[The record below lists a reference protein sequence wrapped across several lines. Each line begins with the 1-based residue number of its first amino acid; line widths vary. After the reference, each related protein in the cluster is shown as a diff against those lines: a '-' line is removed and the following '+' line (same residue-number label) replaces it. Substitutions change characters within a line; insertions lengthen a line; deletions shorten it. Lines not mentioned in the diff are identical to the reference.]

1 MIGDN
6 AGSITRLVVA
16 VVVTLAVVSVPVGL
30 QAQTIRGQLV
40 DAENG
45 APVGLAGIFILSAA
59 RDVLVRAASDMAGFY
74 SVEVPDAGEYYL
86 FVQRIGYFE
95 NETPL
100 FRAEA
105 DRTYSVDVEMRP
117 EPFRIDALSV
127 TVENEELE
135 TFLTLRL
142 GENPNG
148 LFGYRAYQGSML
160 QEAKLG
166 AEDNTETL
174 RRLNVWVSHGRQVCI
189 NAVASGGAS
198 LPSRN
203 GLARSTTPD
212 QGEAIGDRGR
222 VIPAV
227 EESGQGG
234 RGCGSLYLDGYPVP
248 NDQIEQLEMESV
260 AVVVTLPGT
269 VRQWG
274 WPGSSFW
281 VQIGIYWSVRLPT
294 WMASIQSRLRPLARS
309 TCMYNA
315 SATSRTRRLSSGLRR
330 IERTPWMSRCALN
343 PSGSMH

>member
-1 MIGDN
+1 MIGDHER
-6 AGSITRLVVA
+6 SIARLSVA
-16 VVVTLAVVSVPVGL
+16 VLVTLALLSVPGDL

-45 APVGLAGIFILSAA
+45 APVGLAGVFILGAD
-59 RDVLVRAASDMAGFY
+59 RDLLVRAASDMDGFY
-74 SVEVPDAGEYYL
+74 SVEAPTAGAFYL
-86 FVQRIGYFE
+86 YVQRIGYFE

-105 DRTYSVDVEMRP
+105 NRTYSVDVEMRP
-117 EPFRIDALSV
+117 EPFRVDALSV
-127 TVENEELE
+127 TVGNEELE
-135 TFLTLRL
+135 NFLTLRL

-166 AEDNTETL
+166 AVDNTEIL
-174 RRLNVWVSHGRQVCI
+174 RRLNIWVSHGRQVCI
-189 NAVASGGAS
+189 NAVASGGTV

-222 VIPAV
+222 VIPTV

-248 NDQIEQLEMESV
+248 NDQIEQLEVESV

-269 VRQWG
+269 VRLYTREFDW
-274 WPGSSFW
+274 
-281 VQIGIYWSVRLPT
+281 T
-294 WMASIQSRLRPLARS
+294 MRP
-309 TCMYNA
+309 
-315 SATSRTRRLSSGLRR
+315 SAGGR
-330 IERTPWMSRCALN
+330 
-343 PSGSMH
+343 